1 MRTIPEVKKRPCT
14 LTPPNPSE
22 IFWSG
27 KFKATLGLYI
37 SFNGYSNESLQTES
51 PSVKAMILMD
61 GQDIMYILDG
71 KIDLP
76 DLLYR
81 KRRHAAETGNIYLKV
96 TEII

>member
-1 MRTIPEVKKRPCT
+1 
-14 LTPPNPSE
+14 
-22 IFWSG
+22 
-27 KFKATLGLYI
+27 
-37 SFNGYSNESLQTES
+37 
-51 PSVKAMILMD
+51 MILMD

-81 KRRHAAETGNIYLKV
+81 KRRHTAETGNIYLKV